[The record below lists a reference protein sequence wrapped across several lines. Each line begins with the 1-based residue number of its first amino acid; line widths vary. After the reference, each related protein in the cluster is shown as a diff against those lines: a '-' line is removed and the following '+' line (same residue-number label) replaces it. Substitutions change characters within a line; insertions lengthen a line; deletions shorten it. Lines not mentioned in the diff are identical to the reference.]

1 MHKNGHRALFMRTE
15 DWKQS
20 KCPLTLKWT
29 IKGCG
34 TVKQLNSI
42 RQLRA
47 STQTN
52 LKNIILSKRR
62 YCCCCCCCCWVASV
76 VSDSVRPHT
85 RQPTRLRRPWD
96 SPGKNTG
103 VGCHFLLQ
111 CMEVKSESEI
121 TQSCPTLRNPMDCS
135 PPGSPVPG
143 ILEAFKSTGGG
154 CHCLLQKKVH
164 IVWFHLYK
172 IQKSNKSQI
181 ILGWPKS
188 SFEFFCNILQKL
200 FGQSNLLLGG
210 LSCDRTVEKNKR
222 NDFPKMQQSRQNK
235 ETCNGGGSWEAVL
248 KYWQYPVFPGLGG
261 RSHSLL
267 HFCMLN

>member
-42 RQLRA
+42 KQLRA

-62 YCCCCCCCCWVASV
+62 CCCCWVASV
-76 VSDSVRPHT
+76 VSDSVPPHT

-111 CMEVKSESEI
+111 CMKVKIESEV
-121 TQSCPTLRNPMDCS
+121 TQSCPTLRDPKDCS

-143 ILEAFKSTGGG
+143 ILEARVLEGVPLPSPKEGTHSMIP
-154 CHCLLQKKVH
+154 L
-164 IVWFHLYK
+164 
-172 IQKSNKSQI
+172 IQNSKSNKSQI

-210 LSCDRTVEKNKR
+210 LSCDRTIEKNKR
-222 NDFPKMQQSRQNK
+222 NDFHKMQQSRQNK
-235 ETCNGGGSWEAVL
+235 ETCNGGGSREAVL
-248 KYWQYPVFPGLGG
+248 KYWQYPVFPGLGC